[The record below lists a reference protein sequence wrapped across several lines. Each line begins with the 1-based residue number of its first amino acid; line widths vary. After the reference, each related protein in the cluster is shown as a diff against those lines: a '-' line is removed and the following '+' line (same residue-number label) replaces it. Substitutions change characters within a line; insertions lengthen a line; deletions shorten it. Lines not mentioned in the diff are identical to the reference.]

1 MGRIDSG
8 QLHLIERQRGAFR
21 SGGEAYNRAV
31 NVEKKVEVWVVIGL
45 RDGEVE
51 DASLELVAEGRGLA
65 DRLGATLAAVVLHD
79 KAEHSVPALGRQGA
93 PRVHLCDHPTLSHQ
107 QPDVCLPILEAAVRQ
122 REPRLILFPSDR
134 VMRVLAARLAARLG
148 VGLVSECTKLDIDGD
163 GYLLVNRP
171 VYAGRLSAR
180 VVCRS
185 VPQIATFQPGYG
197 KHAATPCEA
206 EVVRLPVPTVAVP
219 RSNIEKEVRDPPRE
233 MDLMSAD
240 VIVAGGRGV
249 GGPDGFALLERL
261 AQKLGGA
268 VAASRAA
275 VEAGWVPAH
284 RQVGLSGK
292 TVAPRLYVACGISG
306 ATHHVVGMKDA
317 KSVIAINSD
326 RSAPIFKIAD
336 VAVLGDVHEVIP
348 RVLERLEDAGNRE
361 GEVQRALGSV
371 QKGDAW
377 V

>member
-1 MGRIDSG
+1 MPTQVNCVPIRDVPTQTYLS
-8 QLHLIERQRGAFR
+8 RWW
-21 SGGEAYNRAV
+21 AYNRAV
-31 NVEKKVEVWVVIGL
+31 NAEKKAEVWVIIGL

-51 DASLELVAEGRGLA
+51 DASLELLAEGRGLG

-79 KAEHSVPALGRQGA
+79 KAERSVPALGRHGA
-93 PRVHLCDHPTLSHQ
+93 QLAYLCDHPNLSHQ
-107 QPDVCLPILEAAVRQ
+107 QPDVCMPILEAAVRQ
-122 REPRLILFPSDR
+122 HAPRIILLPSDR
-134 VMRVLAARLAARLG
+134 TMRILAARLAARVG

-185 VPQIATFQPGYG
+185 IPQIATFQPGYG
-197 KHAATPCEA
+197 KRPATPCEPK
-206 EVVRLPVPTVAVP
+206 VLRLPAPTIAVP
-219 RSNIEKEVRDPPRE
+219 RSTIEKEVRDPPRE

-240 VIVAGGRGV
+240 VIIAGGRGV
-249 GGPDGFALLERL
+249 GGPDGFAMLERL

-268 VAASRAA
+268 LAASRAA
-275 VEAGWVPAH
+275 VDAGWVPAH

-292 TVAPRLYVACGISG
+292 TVAPRLYIACGISG

-326 RSAPIFKIAD
+326 KSAPIFKIAD
-336 VAVLGDVHEVIP
+336 VSILGDVHEVIP
-348 RVLERLEDAGNRE
+348 VVLERLDAARE
-361 GEVQRALGSV
+361 GEGEARSALGCP
-371 QKGDAW
+371 QGEDPW

>member
-8 QLHLIERQRGAFR
+8 QLHLIERRRGAFR
-21 SGGEAYNRAV
+21 AGREAYNRAV
-31 NVEKKVEVWVVIGL
+31 NVEKKAEVWVVIGL

-51 DASLELVAEGRGLA
+51 DASLELLAEGRGLG

-79 KAEHSVPALGRQGA
+79 KAENSAPALGRHGA
-93 PRVHLCDHPTLSHQ
+93 QRVYLCDHPSLSHQ
-107 QPDVCLPILEAAVRQ
+107 HPDVCLPLLEAAVRQ
-122 REPRLILFPSDR
+122 HAPRIILFPSDR
-134 VMRVLAARLAARLG
+134 TMRILAARLAARLG
-148 VGLVSECTKLDIDGD
+148 VGLVSECTKLDVDGD

-185 VPQIATFQPGYG
+185 TPQIATFQPGYG
-197 KHAATPCEA
+197 KHPATPCEA
-206 EVVRLPVPTVAVP
+206 EVVRWPAPTIAVP
-219 RSNIEKEVRDPPRE
+219 RSTIEKEVRDPPRE

-268 VAASRAA
+268 LAASRAA
-275 VEAGWVPAH
+275 VDAGWVPAH

-292 TVAPRLYVACGISG
+292 TVAPRLYIACGISG

-336 VAVLGDVHEVIP
+336 VAILGDVHEVIP
-348 RVLERLEDAGNRE
+348 VVLERLDAARE
-361 GEVQRALGSV
+361 GEEEARSALRHPQGE
-371 QKGDAW
+371 DLW

>member
-1 MGRIDSG
+1 M
-8 QLHLIERQRGAFR
+8 
-21 SGGEAYNRAV
+21 
-31 NVEKKVEVWVVIGL
+31 NVEKKPEVWVVIGL

-51 DASLELVAEGRGLA
+51 DASLELLAEGRGLG

-79 KAEHSVPALGRQGA
+79 KAEHSAPALGRHGA
-93 PRVHLCDHPTLSHQ
+93 QLAYLCDHPSLSHQ
-107 QPDVCLPILEAAVRQ
+107 HPDVCLPLLEAAVRQ
-122 REPRLILFPSDR
+122 HGPRIILFPSDR
-134 VMRVLAARLAARLG
+134 TMRILAARLAARLG
-148 VGLVSECTKLDIDGD
+148 VGLASECTKLDVDGD

-185 VPQIATFQPGYG
+185 IPQIATFQPGYG
-197 KHAATPCEA
+197 KRSATPCEA
-206 EVVRLPVPTVAVP
+206 EVVRLPVSMIVALRSTVEA
-219 RSNIEKEVRDPPRE
+219 EVRDPPRE

-240 VIVAGGRGV
+240 IIVAGGRGV

-261 AQKLGGA
+261 AQRLGGA
-268 VAASRAA
+268 LAASRAA
-275 VEAGWVPAH
+275 VDAGWVPAH

-292 TVAPRLYVACGISG
+292 TVAPRLYIACGISG

-326 RSAPIFKIAD
+326 KSAPIFKIAD
-336 VAVLGDVHEVIP
+336 VAILGDIHEVIP
-348 RVLERLEDAGNRE
+348 RVLEKLEDAGNRE

-371 QKGDAW
+371 QEDDAW